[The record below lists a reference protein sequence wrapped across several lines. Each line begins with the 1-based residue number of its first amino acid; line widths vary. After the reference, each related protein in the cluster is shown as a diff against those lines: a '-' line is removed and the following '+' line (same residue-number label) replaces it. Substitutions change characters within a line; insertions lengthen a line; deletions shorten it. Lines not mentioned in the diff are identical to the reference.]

1 MMKQIRSHGRK
12 GFNLLLLEQFYNL
25 LEGDLIW
32 AERRVMLIVT
42 AALALVLMGRATE
55 QITQWWQM
63 QAIVDPLPG
72 PVRFVLSLVHPQT
85 LRHIIPPVLG
95 VVAAMLMTSNYVR
108 DLFELPDLN
117 AAYRYVAAA
126 MFGWDYPSINV
137 KGSGYEGADKIKVGS
152 IKELLFAEVNPIL
165 KIGGPGYVSIAPG
178 SVALFERVGG
188 PSKVAGSGLHFIRR
202 FETLREVIDLRDQFR
217 TRDEVKALTK
227 DGIAVGV
234 QNVQVS
240 FRVRTSNR
248 PRTHREA
255 YPFSVSAVKRIAY
268 GKTVSAKGPSTW
280 SESVPNAVVG
290 NIRNYIGRTLLDDLV
305 ARSEGDSKD
314 PREKIKSMFD
324 HKDMRKRFHD
334 MGVELLWVSL
344 GHIKTPHDVLT
355 QRLLVWG
362 AEWERQAHVK
372 VSEAEAHKLRLMEYA
387 KAMARVEMI
396 ETMVKGLPA
405 EVADPHM
412 ADVVVINWLE
422 ALNIIG
428 RKIGASSD
436 PIREIIMSAERLK
449 NMMERPLLPKGES
462 RKGKGPV
469 VDDPPPP
476 AGADEV
482 S

>member
-1 MMKQIRSHGRK
+1 MKQIRRHGRK
-12 GFNLLLLEQFYNL
+12 GLSLWLLEQSYNL
-25 LEGDLIW
+25 LEGDHLW
-32 AERRVMLIVT
+32 AERRVVVIFT
-42 AALALVLMGRATE
+42 AVLVLVLMGRATE

-63 QAIVDPLPG
+63 QAMVDSLPG
-72 PVRFVLSLVHPQT
+72 VVRLAVSLLHPQT
-85 LRHIIPPVLG
+85 WRHLIPPLIG
-95 VVAAMLMTSNYVR
+95 AVAAVIMASNYVR

-117 AAYRYVAAA
+117 TGYRYLTAA
-126 MFGWDYPSINV
+126 MFGWDYPSINI
-137 KGSGYEGADKIKVGS
+137 KAGGYETAENSKAASALKQ
-152 IKELLFAEVNPIL
+152 LFVEANPIL

-178 SVALFERVGG
+178 SVALFEHVGG
-188 PSKVAGSGLHFIRR
+188 PSKVAGAGLHFIRR

-217 TRDEVKALTK
+217 TRDEVHALTK
-227 DGIAVGV
+227 DGIAVTV

-268 GKTVSAKGPSTW
+268 GKTVSGKGPSAWT
-280 SESVPNAVVG
+280 ESVPNAAVG

-305 ARSEGDSKD
+305 ARPPGESKD
-314 PREKIKSMFD
+314 PREKIKALFD
-324 HKDMRKRFHD
+324 HKDMRRRFHD

-344 GHIKTPHDVLT
+344 GHIKTPHDVVT

-362 AEWERQAHVK
+362 AEWERQSHVT

-396 ETMVKGLPA
+396 ENMVNGLPA

-436 PIREIIMSAERLK
+436 PIRDIILSAERLK
-449 NMMERPLLPKGES
+449 NMMERPMLPKGDKPKS
-462 RKGKGPV
+462 KGSLIQ
-469 VDDPPPP
+469 DSPPP
-476 AGADEV
+476 AIIDE
-482 S
+482 